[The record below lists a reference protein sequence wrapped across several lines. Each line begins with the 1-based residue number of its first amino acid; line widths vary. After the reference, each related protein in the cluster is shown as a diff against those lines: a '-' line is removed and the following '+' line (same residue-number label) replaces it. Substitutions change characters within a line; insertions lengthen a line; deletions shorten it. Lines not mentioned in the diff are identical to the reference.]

1 MKNVYTAKRNEDM
14 IENLLTGNEIYFQL
28 ARFFIVLIVGLFLT
42 KTVLVPI
49 IGKLSSKKADE
60 KATQSLEN
68 LSWIIG
74 AFISF
79 TVALQAA
86 EFGNLVTVL
95 GTLAAAVTVA
105 VGFGMREQVSSLVA
119 GVFIHTDNPFLKGD
133 YIKVNDVEGV
143 VGDIRMRTTIL
154 NGGENEKQVVPNH
167 ILTQNVVRNFTKGR
181 KTKCKIQLTEK
192 LGVIDQVKQA
202 IDESVREIDGKLDKP
217 EPKVIIDE
225 LEEDKAKIIVS
236 FWIKSS
242 DDVKMMRQKFLG
254 IYSDKRKSIK
264 PPEDEKDDEKK
275 D

>member
-1 MKNVYTAKRNEDM
+1 M
-14 IENLLTGNEIYFQL
+14 IEDLLTGGEIYFQI
-28 ARFFIVLIVGLFLT
+28 ARFFIALVIGMFLT
-42 KTVLVPI
+42 KTLLVPLV
-49 IGKLSSKKADE
+49 GRLTRRKADE

-74 AFISF
+74 VFVSF
-79 TVALQAA
+79 TIALQAA

-154 NGGENEKQVVPNH
+154 NGRENEKQVVPNH
-167 ILTQNVVRNFTKGR
+167 ILTQNVVRNFTKGK

-192 LGVIDQVKQA
+192 LGIIDQVKQA
-202 IDESVREIDGKLDKP
+202 IDQSVKEIDGKLDKP
-217 EPKVIIDE
+217 EPKVTIDE
-225 LEEDKAKIIVS
+225 LEEDKAKLTVS

-242 DDVKMMRQKFLG
+242 DNVKMMKQKFLS
-254 IYSDKRKSIK
+254 IYSDKRKGIK
-264 PPEDEKDDEKK
+264 PPEEDKDEDKK
-275 D
+275 E